1 MRTTLVVLTETLPSR
16 FVTLILIV
24 RGPGLRAF
32 AARQAIAPWN
42 VEGKPLLTKCTRLWR
57 VSWIVIS
64 RTPLVGLLAE
74 TAIRSGP
81 L

>member
-1 MRTTLVVLTETLPSR
+1 MRTTLVVLTESLPR
-16 FVTLILIV
+16 RLVTMILII
-24 RGPGLRAF
+24 RAPGFGVF
-32 AARQAIAPWN
+32 AARHAIAPWK
-42 VEGKPLLTKCTRLWR
+42 VAGKPLLTKCTRLWR

-64 RTPLVGLLAE
+64 RTPLVGLLAK